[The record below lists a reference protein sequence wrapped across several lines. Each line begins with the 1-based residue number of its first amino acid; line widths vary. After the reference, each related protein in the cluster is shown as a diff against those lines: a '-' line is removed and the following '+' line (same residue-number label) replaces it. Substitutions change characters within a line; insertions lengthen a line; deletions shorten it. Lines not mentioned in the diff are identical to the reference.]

1 MVDLMILAAI
11 TLLLFVL
18 WDLWGEGEYEKES

>member
-1 MVDLMILAAI
+1 MVNLMILAAI

-18 WDLWGEGEYEKES
+18 WDLWGEGEYEEES

>member
-18 WDLWGEGEYEKES
+18 WDLWGEGEYEEES